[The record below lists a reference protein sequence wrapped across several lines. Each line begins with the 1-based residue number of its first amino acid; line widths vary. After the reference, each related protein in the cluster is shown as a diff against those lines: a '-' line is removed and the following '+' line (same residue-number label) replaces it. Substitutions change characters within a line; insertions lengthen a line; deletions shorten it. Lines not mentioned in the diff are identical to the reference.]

1 LYSGVSRSPHHPS
14 DPGPHVKLFFLPVFQ
29 RFGTLLDGLAITVLI
44 AVLAIVISLIA
55 GLALAFARRS
65 SIGPVRWLAVAYID
79 VFRNTPFVVQLFF
92 FYFGLP
98 EIGIFI
104 DAVTTGI
111 IALSLAAA
119 TSTAEV
125 IRAGMES
132 VDRGVIEAARAYGL
146 SRFQQYRYVILPIAF
161 RFAVRPLGSVF
172 VNLVLTTSVLST
184 ITVNDLMSNAENLAS
199 ETFRPFETY
208 LVVLVLYWLATF
220 AVSGIVNLASALW
233 LRRSSQR
240 VAVR

>member
-1 LYSGVSRSPHHPS
+1 MN
-14 DPGPHVKLFFLPVFQ
+14 LFFVPVFQ
-29 RFGTLLDGLAITVLI
+29 RFGALLDGLAVTVI
-44 AVLAIVISLIA
+44 VAVLAIFLSLIA
-55 GLALAFARRS
+55 GLGLALARRS
-65 SIGPVRWLAVAYID
+65 AVTPVRWLAVAYID

-92 FYFGLP
+92 FYYGLP

-104 DAVTTGI
+104 DALTTGV

-125 IRAGMES
+125 IRAGMDS

-146 SRFQQYRYVILPIAF
+146 SRWQEYRYVILPIAF
-161 RFAVRPLGSVF
+161 RFAIRPLGSVF

-184 ITVNDLMSNAENLAS
+184 ITINDLMSNAENLAS

-220 AVSGIVNLASALW
+220 AVSAIVNLISALW
-233 LRRSSQR
+233 LRRSAQR

>member
-1 LYSGVSRSPHHPS
+1 MT
-14 DPGPHVKLFFLPVFQ
+14 LFFVPVFQ
-29 RFGTLLDGLAITVLI
+29 RFGALLDGLSVTVVV
-44 AVLAIVISLIA
+44 AVLAIVLSLIA
-55 GLALAFARRS
+55 GLGLAFARRS
-65 SIGPVRWLAVAYID
+65 AVTPVRWLAVAYID

-92 FYFGLP
+92 FYYGLP

-104 DAVTTGI
+104 DALTTGVV
-111 IALSLAAA
+111 ALSLAAA

-125 IRAGMES
+125 IRAGMDS
-132 VDRGVIEAARAYGL
+132 VDRGVIEAAHAYGL
-146 SRFQQYRYVILPIAF
+146 SRWQQYRYVIMPIAF
-161 RFAVRPLGSVF
+161 RFAIRPLGSVF

-184 ITVNDLMSNAENLAS
+184 ITINDLMSNAENLAS

-220 AVSGIVNLASALW
+220 AVSAIVNLTSALW
-233 LRRSSQR
+233 LRRSAQR

>member
-1 LYSGVSRSPHHPS
+1 MT
-14 DPGPHVKLFFLPVFQ
+14 LFFVPVFQ
-29 RFGTLLDGLAITVLI
+29 RFGALLDGLSVTVVV
-44 AVLAIVISLIA
+44 AVLAIVLSLIA
-55 GLALAFARRS
+55 GLGLAFARRS
-65 SIGPVRWLAVAYID
+65 AVTPVRWLAVAYID

-92 FYFGLP
+92 FYYGLP

-104 DAVTTGI
+104 DALTTGV

-125 IRAGMES
+125 IRAGMDS
-132 VDRGVIEAARAYGL
+132 VDRGVIEAAHAYGL
-146 SRFQQYRYVILPIAF
+146 SRWQQYRYVIMPIAF
-161 RFAVRPLGSVF
+161 RFAIRPLGSVF

-184 ITVNDLMSNAENLAS
+184 ITINDLMSNAENLAS

-220 AVSGIVNLASALW
+220 AVSAIVNLISALW
-233 LRRSSQR
+233 LRRSAQR

>member
-1 LYSGVSRSPHHPS
+1 MT
-14 DPGPHVKLFFLPVFQ
+14 LFFVPVFQ
-29 RFGTLLDGLAITVLI
+29 RFGALLDGLSVTVVV
-44 AVLAIVISLIA
+44 AVLAIVLSLVA
-55 GLALAFARRS
+55 GLGLAFARRS
-65 SIGPVRWLAVAYID
+65 AVTPVRWLAVAYID

-92 FYFGLP
+92 FYYGLP

-104 DAVTTGI
+104 DALTTGV

-125 IRAGMES
+125 IRAGMDS
-132 VDRGVIEAARAYGL
+132 VDRGVIEAAHAYGL
-146 SRFQQYRYVILPIAF
+146 SRWQQYRYVIMPIAF
-161 RFAVRPLGSVF
+161 RFAIRPLGSVF

-184 ITVNDLMSNAENLAS
+184 ITINDLMSNAENLAS

-220 AVSGIVNLASALW
+220 AVSAIVNLTSALW
-233 LRRSSQR
+233 LRRSAQR

>member
-1 LYSGVSRSPHHPS
+1 M
-14 DPGPHVKLFFLPVFQ
+14 KLFFVPVFQ
-29 RFGTLLDGLAITVLI
+29 RFDTLLDGLLVTVLI
-44 AVLAIVISLIA
+44 AVLAIVLSMLA
-55 GLALAFARRS
+55 GLGLALARRS
-65 SIGPVRWLAVAYID
+65 SVRPVRWLAVAYID

-92 FYFGLP
+92 FYYGLP

-104 DAVTTGI
+104 DAFTTGVV
-111 IALSLAAA
+111 ALSLAAA

-125 IRAGMES
+125 MRAGMES
-132 VDRGVIEAARAYGL
+132 VDHGIIEAARAYGL
-146 SRFQQYRYVILPIAF
+146 SRFQQYRHVILPIAL
-161 RFAVRPLGSVF
+161 RFAIRPLGSVF

-199 ETFRPFETY
+199 ATFRPFETY

-220 AVSGIVNLASALW
+220 AVSAMVNLASALW
-233 LRRSSQR
+233 LRRSAER

>member
-1 LYSGVSRSPHHPS
+1 MN
-14 DPGPHVKLFFLPVFQ
+14 LFFVPVFQ
-29 RFGTLLDGLAITVLI
+29 RFGALLDGLAVTVI
-44 AVLAIVISLIA
+44 VAALAIFLSLIA
-55 GLALAFARRS
+55 GLGLALARRS
-65 SIGPVRWLAVAYID
+65 AVTPVRWLAVAYID

-92 FYFGLP
+92 FYYGLP

-104 DAVTTGI
+104 DALTTGV

-125 IRAGMES
+125 IRAGMDS

-146 SRFQQYRYVILPIAF
+146 SRWQEYRYVILPIGF
-161 RFAVRPLGSVF
+161 RFAIRPLGSVF

-184 ITVNDLMSNAENLAS
+184 ITINDLMSNAENLAS

-220 AVSGIVNLASALW
+220 AVSAIVNLISALW
-233 LRRSSQR
+233 LRRSAQR